1 MAIEQHDAAIPT
13 GDARLIIARIA
24 EVTRTAAGD
33 SATVK

>member
-13 GDARLIIARIA
+13 GDARLIARIA